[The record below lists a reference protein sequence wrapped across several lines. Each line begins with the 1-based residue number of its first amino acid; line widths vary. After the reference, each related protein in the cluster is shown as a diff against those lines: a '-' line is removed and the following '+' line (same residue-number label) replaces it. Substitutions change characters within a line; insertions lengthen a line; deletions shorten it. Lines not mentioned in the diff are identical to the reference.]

1 MTTVSRGG
9 FAHPGS
15 EASKTSA
22 APMCSPRR
30 RRPTRPR
37 RTTELQRSGGALR
50 SMRALLASL
59 PHMVEARL
67 RVIYGDTDQMG
78 VVYYANY
85 FRYFEFARSEYFR
98 AIGGTYR
105 DFEQE
110 GAFLPV
116 VEAVCRYRAPARY
129 DDLLVIRTDVT
140 KLRRASI
147 TFEYELVREREERV
161 LCTGSTMHA
170 CVSSR

>member
-1 MTTVSRGG
+1 
-9 FAHPGS
+9 
-15 EASKTSA
+15 
-22 APMCSPRR
+22 
-30 RRPTRPR
+30 
-37 RTTELQRSGGALR
+37 
-50 SMRALLASL
+50 
-59 PHMVEARL
+59 MVEARL

-105 DFEQE
+105 DFERE

-140 KLRRASI
+140 KLRRASL

-170 CVSSR
+170 CVSRNGQAIRIPEALSRLLKNAPGPSRVGRELDE